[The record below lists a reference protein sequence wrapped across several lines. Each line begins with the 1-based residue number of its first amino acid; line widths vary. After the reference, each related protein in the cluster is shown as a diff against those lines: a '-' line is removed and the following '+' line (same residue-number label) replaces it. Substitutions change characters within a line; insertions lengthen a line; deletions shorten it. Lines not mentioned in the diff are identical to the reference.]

1 MGGDD
6 SQKLR
11 PWRGA
16 ISSLGRSKPPAHCE
30 NQHSS
35 GKRRASLPG
44 TYPGRASRASEPVVR
59 NPENRYNVKVHAK
72 ITQLTNLIDE
82 AQQLLRKHGEETWA
96 NWLEEGCSR
105 IRDRDFAGVQH
116 ILSGF
121 GGMGSF
127 NDLYICPT
135 NHHVIEERNVDRVN
149 NKLRALSS
157 EIYKLARDLQN
168 EDQAAQANRD

>member
-1 MGGDD
+1 
-6 SQKLR
+6 L
-11 PWRGA
+11 PVHPGA
-16 ISSLGRSKPPAHCE
+16 RVRTCI
-30 NQHSS
+30 
-35 GKRRASLPG
+35 
-44 TYPGRASRASEPVVR
+44 VR
-59 NPENRYNVKVHAK
+59 NPETGYNVKVHPK
-72 ITQLTNLIDE
+72 IAQLTKLIDE

-105 IRDRDFAGVQH
+105 IRDRDFTGVQH

-135 NHHVIEERNVDRVN
+135 NHHAIEERNVDTVN
-149 NKLRALSS
+149 NKLRSLSS

-168 EDQAAQANRD
+168 EQQTAQANRD